1 MTFPWIVVAWFVGAY
16 LLGSVPFGWLI
27 GKAKGVDL
35 RRHGSRN
42 IGATNCGR
50 VCGAPWGV
58 AAFVLD
64 VAKGFLP
71 VLMGVSVVFALQGR
85 HEPKI
90 LVWTR
95 IMVIAVGPIVGH
107 TFPVWLK
114 FRGGKAVAT
123 SLGVVLALPTLWPLA
138 LAAFGLWVLAVLIT
152 GYVSVGSSVAALG
165 FGVGYFCFAG
175 EAVWA
180 ERLPVTVFVLLLM
193 TVVLVK
199 HRSNYGRL
207 FRGEENRIWGP
218 RKSKVA
224 RWSETPALDED
235 ASVVEPRQEEGAP
248 DAEGKKPAR

>member
-71 VLMGVSVVFALQGR
+71 VVAAVKYMPDLADGASPRTVWLAVVVVAAGA
-85 HEPKI
+85 I
-90 LVWTR
+90 L
-95 IMVIAVGPIVGH
+95 GH
-107 TFPVWLK
+107 VFPLYLK

-123 SLGVVLALPTLWPLA
+123 SLGVVLALPMLWPLA